1 MHFAQPERERER
13 EDYLKSLRIFNLRC
27 NHFINFH
34 IFLFYFMRG
43 LTLYS
48 TLVKTLKFICGNMGT
63 IFRILTKKIT
73 TFFILPLMYAF
84 HTLFSIMLF
93 KNIYIINNDINISK
107 LYLTCDDVVKCTNDL
122 LHVSENGRDSVY
134 REYLNTMTYEKT
146 YNKVIY
152 IYIERER
159 VRERKTKSERELAY
173 I

>member
-1 MHFAQPERERER
+1 
-13 EDYLKSLRIFNLRC
+13 
-27 NHFINFH
+27 
-34 IFLFYFMRG
+34 
-43 LTLYS
+43 
-48 TLVKTLKFICGNMGT
+48 MGT

-152 IYIERER
+152 I
-159 VRERKTKSERELAY
+159 
-173 I
+173 

>member
-1 MHFAQPERERER
+1 
-13 EDYLKSLRIFNLRC
+13 
-27 NHFINFH
+27 
-34 IFLFYFMRG
+34 
-43 LTLYS
+43 
-48 TLVKTLKFICGNMGT
+48 
-63 IFRILTKKIT
+63 
-73 TFFILPLMYAF
+73 MYAF